1 MGKQRA
7 KQAEVLSE
15 RTRIPSDGRSSA
27 RVCVRLPGHEGP
39 VELRLS
45 RHGSFAPDS
54 DQRSITLTPDN
65 GEVNL
70 TVYAPRRPGVSFL
83 LGPGV
88 RQKIE
93 FVPANH
99 FQGIIFDWAPTLAIA
114 LGLALILRSYA
125 VASYYIPSSSMENT
139 LMQGDLLIAEK
150 YNFRLLKNEPRRGDI
165 VIFLYP
171 DKQTG
176 EKRAKRV
183 DYIKRC
189 IGLPGDAVEVR
200 DRVVYVNGKA
210 LDEDYIK
217 EPPVSDY
224 GPVTVP
230 EGHYFMMG
238 DNRNRSFDSRYWG
251 FVPKQNLQGHA
262 LFVFWP
268 PQHMKPLENGL
279 LEK

>member
-1 MGKQRA
+1 MGKQRVR
-7 KQAEVLSE
+7 QAEVLSE

-27 RVCVRLPGHEGP
+27 RVCVRLPDHEGP

-45 RHGSFAPDS
+45 RHGSFAPDNEV
-54 DQRSITLTPDN
+54 RSVTLTPEN

-70 TVYAPRRPGVSFL
+70 AIYAPKRPGVSYL

-88 RQKIE
+88 KQKIE

-99 FQGIIFDWAPTLAIA
+99 FQGIVFDWAPTLAIA

-150 YNFRLLKNEPRRGDI
+150 YNYRLLKNEPRRGDI

-171 DKQTG
+171 DKNPQD
-176 EKRAKRV
+176 KKV

-189 IGLPGDAVEVR
+189 IGLPGDKVEVR
-200 DRVVYVNGKA
+200 ERIVFVNDQP
-210 LDEDYIK
+210 LDEKYIK

-230 EGHYFMMG
+230 SDSYFMMG

-251 FVPKQNLQGHA
+251 FVPKKNLQGHA

-268 PQHMKPLENGL
+268 PRHMKPLPNGL
-279 LEK
+279 QE